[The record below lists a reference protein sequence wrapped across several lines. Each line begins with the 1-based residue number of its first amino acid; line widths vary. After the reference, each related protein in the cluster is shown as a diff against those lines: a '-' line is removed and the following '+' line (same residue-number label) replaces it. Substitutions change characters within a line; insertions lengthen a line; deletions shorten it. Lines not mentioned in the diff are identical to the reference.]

1 MSDDVLR
8 PLTLILPLS
17 DSAPGR
23 GTGVVVVELGVVVL
37 EPVVLDAVALEP
49 AAVEPVAANDVCVAT
64 AATRSVV
71 G

>member
-17 DSAPGR
+17 DRAPGR
-23 GTGVVVVELGVVVL
+23 GTGVVVVVLGLVVL
-37 EPVVLDAVALEP
+37 GLVVLEP
-49 AAVEPVAANDVCVAT
+49 AAVEPVAATDVCVAT